1 MKTEQLSFASIN
13 EAVEIEYN
21 SFCSIIESISILNES
36 DILNKENFK
45 NAGKA
50 IIEKLKLLWTK
61 IKRWIA
67 AIKIKLITYFKNVI
81 VRKAEAVISNVEKA
95 VKDNKL
101 ADIKSY
107 KMAVLVTNNID
118 KKEKEVNLDSAS
130 FKSKF
135 DATRNVISTF
145 KTILD
150 KLKFIISEADIK
162 KLNKNEIIDKIKDN
176 IPSYDIDNEEIVIDD
191 INEVTDSQDEL
202 KDFVKDILNDKKS
215 FPLLHC
221 TINAD
226 HNDNGFIINAFKMRL
241 NNAKDLANE
250 LETDYS
256 KLLEKQ
262 KYFEKGYNKVIDI
275 IGSAKGNKDFV
286 NYGGWLRDDINSIK
300 LAASVICGF
309 FVGLIKEVVY
319 NGISLASILNGETG
333 EEIKK
338 EASKNSK
345 DANDRLNNLEENMRK
360 ESKTA

>member
-1 MKTEQLSFASIN
+1 MLFRS
-13 EAVEIEYN
+13 
-21 SFCSIIESISILNES
+21 ESISILNES

-50 IIEKLKLLWTK
+50 IIEKLKLLWSK

-67 AIKIKLITYFKNVI
+67 AIKIKLITYFKNVT
-81 VRKAEAVISNVEKA
+81 VRRAEAVISDVEKA
-95 VKDNKL
+95 LKDDKL

-107 KMAVLVTNNID
+107 EMAVLVTDNID
-118 KKEKEVNLDSAS
+118 KKEVNLNSDSL
-130 FKSKF
+130 KSKF
-135 DATRNVISTF
+135 DITRNVISTF
-145 KTILD
+145 RTILD
-150 KLKFIISEADIK
+150 KLKFIVSEADIK
-162 KLNKNEIIDKIKDN
+162 KLNKDEIIDKIKDN

-221 TINAD
+221 TINVD
-226 HNDNGFIINAFKMRL
+226 HSDNDFIIKAFKTRL
-241 NNAKDLANE
+241 NNVKDLANK
-250 LETDYS
+250 LEDDYS

-319 NGISLASILNGETG
+319 NGVSLAHILNEKAGK
-333 EEIKK
+333 EIKK

-345 DANDRLNNLEENMRK
+345 DANDRLNNLEEDMRN